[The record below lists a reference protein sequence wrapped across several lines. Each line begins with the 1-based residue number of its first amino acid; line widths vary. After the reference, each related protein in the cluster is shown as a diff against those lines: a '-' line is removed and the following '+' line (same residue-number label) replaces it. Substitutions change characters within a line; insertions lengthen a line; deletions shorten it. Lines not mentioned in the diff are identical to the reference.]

1 MARLPGV
8 VVIDV
13 PHRVTQRDNARQVI
27 LPTDTERVT
36 YLALLREYSR
46 LYCLSPPG
54 YCLMSN
60 HVHLI
65 VNPHAPDTL
74 SRCLQHVHR
83 RYAQYWNARPS
94 STGHVWQ
101 GRDFVPVRW
110 TTCICGRPALC
121 RVETSSCGDGDN
133 ARTMEVI

>member
-27 LPTDTERVT
+27 LPTDTDRVT

-46 LYCLSPPG
+46 LYCLSLVG

-60 HVHLI
+60 RVHLI
-65 VNPHAPDTL
+65 VIPHARDTL
-74 SRCLQHVHR
+74 SRCLQHAHG
-83 RYAQYWNARPS
+83 RYAQY
-94 STGHVWQ
+94 
-101 GRDFVPVRW
+101 
-110 TTCICGRPALC
+110 
-121 RVETSSCGDGDN
+121 
-133 ARTMEVI
+133 